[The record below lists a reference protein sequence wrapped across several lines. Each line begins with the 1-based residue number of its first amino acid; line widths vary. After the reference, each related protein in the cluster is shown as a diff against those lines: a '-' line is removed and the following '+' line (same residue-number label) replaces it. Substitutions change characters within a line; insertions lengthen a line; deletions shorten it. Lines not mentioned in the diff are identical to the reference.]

1 MVLVQSRNPA
11 VMLMDVKGR
20 VLCVSDST
28 CHGGGTD
35 WRTESS
41 EFEGYAYLRNGG
53 FFFFNDIYFTNF
65 LVVLGLPPASE
76 IPQYSPLPGACLESQ
91 IHGE

>member
-11 VMLMDVKGR
+11 VMLIDVKGR

-28 CHGGGTD
+28 CYGGGTD
-35 WRTESS
+35 WRTKSN
-41 EFEGYAYLRNGG
+41 EFEGYACLRSGV
-53 FFFFNDIYFTNF
+53 FFYFFNGIYFTNF

-76 IPQYSPLPGACLESQ
+76 IP
-91 IHGE
+91 